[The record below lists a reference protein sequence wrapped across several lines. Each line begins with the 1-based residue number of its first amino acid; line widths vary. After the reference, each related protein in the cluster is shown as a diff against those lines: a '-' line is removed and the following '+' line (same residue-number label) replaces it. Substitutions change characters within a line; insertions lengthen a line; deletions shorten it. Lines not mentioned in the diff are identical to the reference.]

1 MTGRIWEI
9 LILLESKVIEAQI
22 SISFLKALV
31 AILEKPPA
39 KK

>member
-22 SISFLKALV
+22 SISFLK
-31 AILEKPPA
+31 PS
-39 KK
+39 